1 MAMMGKN
8 RRNRMRKQVKLW
20 SVLLMIVLA
29 SSYALAV
36 EKTTVQQAGTSDQLV
51 IGAQDVITA
60 QDAGGGYMTTRDIIL
75 VVIIIFAVIGL
86 AVVL

>member
-1 MAMMGKN
+1 
-8 RRNRMRKQVKLW
+8 MRKQVKFW

-29 SSYALAV
+29 SSYAMAV
-36 EKTTVQQAGTSDQLV
+36 EKAAVQQAGATDQLV

-60 QDAGGGYMTTRDIIL
+60 SDAGGGYMTTRDIIL

-86 AVVL
+86 IVVL